1 MSVRSR
7 RPRRQYTREI
17 LQAEA
22 DRFRPE
28 ADRQHEMLKALG
40 MRPLPSLGFS
50 VYTDAA
56 LHDAAIKAPPGFSA
70 GYIAVGA
77 RSRSGR
83 ATVYVEL
90 AASDYA
96 PNPYDLMYW
105 QLRRHIYT
113 SLALKAETRGTYP
126 YPRSGI
132 VDYGSGL
139 AFVTQRDPNYETRM
153 MEAERA
159 AELARANDIGPWQTD
174 STRPKLGDLLHL
186 PSRGPRSLSNTTR
199 SLLVRE
205 TRKSPDKERTR

>member
-1 MSVRSR
+1 MDR
-7 RPRRQYTREI
+7 RRYTREI

-28 ADRQHEMLKALG
+28 ADRQHELLKAQGTKSL
-40 MRPLPSLGFS
+40 LSLGFI

-105 QLRRHIYT
+105 QLRNHIYT
-113 SLALKAETRGTYP
+113 PTEDLAPYLEALRILGTP
-126 YPRSGI
+126 STARH
-132 VDYGSGL
+132 VADEFNCAQGL
-139 AFVTQRDPNYETRM
+139 AVTSDAAKRRLDRLVESGQAKPS
-153 MEAERA
+153 RA
-159 AELARANDIGPWQTD
+159 ASVGRPYLYEVAD
-174 STRPKLGDLLHL
+174 SPL
-186 PSRGPRSLSNTTR
+186 N
-199 SLLVRE
+199 
-205 TRKSPDKERTR
+205 